1 MIKYLK
7 NLIKGRKQQCTIP
20 NVVASYSIEQNLEI
34 FDLANITIK
43 QHKDGFSIW
52 MLEKCEDGELR
63 KRWIVDASHVLKD
76 ARIELSN
83 NDGRD
88 FRSVYVADENCIEIQ
103 RR

>member
-20 NVVASYSIEQNLEI
+20 NVMASYSIEQNLGI
-34 FDLANITIK
+34 FDLANMTIK

-63 KRWIVDASHVLKD
+63 KRWVVDASHVLKD